1 MDSPLNKE
9 GGLGG
14 LVKAEA
20 TTTVDIHK
28 VAYDN
33 FINSIKSDVT
43 KERYVYCLNRYLKYL
58 GYSDDRI
65 DILLLSQQTP
75 KVSK

>member
-28 VAYDN
+28 VTR
-33 FINSIKSDVT
+33 FINLESARKLCIYQS
-43 KERYVYCLNRYLKYL
+43 
-58 GYSDDRI
+58 
-65 DILLLSQQTP
+65 P
-75 KVSK
+75 